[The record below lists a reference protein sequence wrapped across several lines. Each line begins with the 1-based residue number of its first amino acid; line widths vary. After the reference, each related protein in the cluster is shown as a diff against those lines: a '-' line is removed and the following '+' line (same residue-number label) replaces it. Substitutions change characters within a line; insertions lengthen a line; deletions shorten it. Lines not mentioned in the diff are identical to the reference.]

1 MIHIYYGNGKGKTT
15 AAVGLGMRAYG
26 AGISVAMVQFLK
38 DNKSSELKALPFEVF
53 NAPDSL
59 PFNPKDSYKAWVDSA
74 VSFVKSSPCQL
85 IILDEMLD
93 VIPRFMSLDCA
104 LDLLAPEK
112 EFVITGHNP
121 IDKLIEIADYVS
133 NIEKIKHPYD
143 NGVGA
148 RLGIEY

>member
-59 PFNPKDSYKAWVDSA
+59 PFNPDDNYKAWVDSA
-74 VSFVKSSPCQL
+74 VSFVKSTPCQL

-93 VIPRFMSLDCA
+93 VIPHFMSLDCA
-104 LDLLAPEK
+104 LDLLALEK

-121 IDKLIEIADYVS
+121 IDKLIDIADYVS

>member
-26 AGISVAMVQFLK
+26 AGMSVAMVQFLK
-38 DNKSSELKALPFEVF
+38 NNKSSELKALPFEVF

-59 PFNPKDSYKAWVDSA
+59 PFNPDDSYKAWVDSA

-93 VIPRFMSLDCA
+93 VIPHFMSLDCA
-104 LDLLAPEK
+104 LDLLALEK
-112 EFVITGHNP
+112 ELVITGHNP

>member
-1 MIHIYYGNGKGKTT
+1 MIHIYYGNGKGKTS

-26 AGISVAMVQFLK
+26 AGMSVAMVQFLK
-38 DNKSSELKALPFEVF
+38 DNKSSELKVLPFEMF
-53 NAPDSL
+53 NAPDFLS
-59 PFNPKDSYKAWVDSA
+59 FNPDDSYKAWVDSA
-74 VSFVKSSPCQL
+74 ISFVKGSPCQL

-93 VIPRFMSLDCA
+93 VIPHFMSPDCA
-104 LDLLAPEK
+104 LELLALEK